1 MRIIGNRGN
10 TARKLQA
17 VASGALPN
25 GDTIVVNADG
35 TVSVVAE
42 QASGVGTAVVFE
54 SGATSN
60 VGVAF
65 DSSNN
70 KIVIAYKD
78 GGNSNQGTAIV
89 GTVDSSDNSISFGT
103 AAVFETGNL
112 SEMYQ
117 IAFDSNSNRV
127 VIAYSDGGNS
137 NYGTAIVGTVSG
149 TSISFGTAVVFES
162 AYSAYINTVFDSN
175 SNKAVIAYQ
184 DYGDSQKGKAVVG
197 TVSGTSISF
206 GSIATF
212 ANAATGFISSSFD
225 SSNNKV
231 VIAYQDDDNSNYG
244 TAIVGTVSGTSISFG
259 SEVVFEAA
267 RTYDTS
273 CTFDSSS
280 NKIIIAYTDQ
290 DSAGSNTRYGT
301 AIVGTVSGT
310 SISFG
315 TAVVFQSARAEG
327 ITALFDSNSN
337 KVVIGYRDAANS
349 SKPTA
354 IVGTVSG
361 TSISF
366 GSEVL
371 LLDAAMG
378 DKVGGVFDSNSNRI
392 VFALRNTGDDTGNSV
407 VYAPVASTNLT
418 AENYIGIASNGY
430 ASGQAATINAKGFI
444 DDNQSSLTAGQSYF
458 VQTNGDLGTTA
469 ANPSV
474 FAGTA
479 VSATKLIVKG

>member
-25 GDTIVVNADG
+25 GDTVVVNADG

-175 SNKAVIAYQ
+175 
-184 DYGDSQKGKAVVG
+184 
-197 TVSGTSISF
+197 
-206 GSIATF
+206 
-212 ANAATGFISSSFD
+212 
-225 SSNNKV
+225 
-231 VIAYQDDDNSNYG
+231 
-244 TAIVGTVSGTSISFG
+244 
-259 SEVVFEAA
+259 
-267 RTYDTS
+267 
-273 CTFDSSS
+273 
-280 NKIIIAYTDQ
+280 
-290 DSAGSNTRYGT
+290 
-301 AIVGTVSGT
+301 
-310 SISFG
+310 
-315 TAVVFQSARAEG
+315 
-327 ITALFDSNSN
+327 
-337 KVVIGYRDAANS
+337 
-349 SKPTA
+349 
-354 IVGTVSG
+354 
-361 TSISF
+361 
-366 GSEVL
+366 
-371 LLDAAMG
+371 
-378 DKVGGVFDSNSNRI
+378 
-392 VFALRNTGDDTGNSV
+392 
-407 VYAPVASTNLT
+407 
-418 AENYIGIASNGY
+418 
-430 ASGQAATINAKGFI
+430 
-444 DDNQSSLTAGQSYF
+444 
-458 VQTNGDLGTTA
+458 
-469 ANPSV
+469 
-474 FAGTA
+474 
-479 VSATKLIVKG
+479 